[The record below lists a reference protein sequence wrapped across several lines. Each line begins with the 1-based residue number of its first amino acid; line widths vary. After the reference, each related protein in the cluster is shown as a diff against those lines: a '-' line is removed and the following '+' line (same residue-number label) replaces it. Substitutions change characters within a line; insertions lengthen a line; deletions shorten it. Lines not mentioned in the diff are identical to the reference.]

1 VPHVCVLTRPR
12 ARNPAQDVAPI
23 IFVGKGITFD
33 SGGISIKPS
42 EGMGMMRGDMGGAAA
57 VVSTLWALAS
67 LQIKTKAI
75 CLTPLCGT

>member
-1 VPHVCVLTRPR
+1 MDEAGSHLYVV
-12 ARNPAQDVAPI
+12 I
-23 IFVGKGITFD
+23 

-57 VVSTLWALAS
+57 VVSTVWALAS

-75 CLTPLCGT
+75 CLTPLCGMQLPR